1 MTEGGPHR
9 PLLSGPILGLA
20 SGAILVPL
28 NSTMLAVALPSL
40 MHEFDVD
47 PATIATLVTLYLAA
61 VVVALP
67 ASGALGDRF
76 GHRRIFLIGIAGFA
90 LSSLLAVMAPAFEVL
105 AGARVLQAASGAL
118 VSTSAISL
126 VRASAPPDRRGA
138 MFGLFDM
145 LVSSSAALGPFI
157 GGILVSAFGWRALFL
172 LALPVAAIAA
182 VTVGMRPGTRASEP
196 ALDAPRPVD
205 VLGLALLGLL
215 LSALLIALQGLDS
228 TGGVVAAAL
237 LPVLLAA
244 FVVRE
249 LRAASP
255 AVDLRLFTRPAF
267 AAAVLGVLGV
277 TVILHATFILVP
289 LSVEALL
296 RGTPTTSGIVL
307 LGISGVGAVVAPF
320 GGRLSDRFGRRAPAV
335 SGALLM
341 VAALGALASL
351 SAAATVPVMAALLG
365 VVGLGFGLSGS
376 PRQAAALE
384 AVAPNAVGMAAGTY
398 FTGRYLGGV
407 LGAMLAGAVLAGGVS
422 STSVGLGFVVLAG
435 VACAVAVVSVGL
447 PGATRPSG

>member
-40 MHEFDVD
+40 MQEFHVD

-105 AGARVLQAASGAL
+105 AGARVLQATSGAL

-145 LVSSSAALGPFI
+145 LVSSSAALGPFV

-172 LALPVAAIAA
+172 LALPVAAIAG
-182 VTVGMRPGTRASEP
+182 VTVGLRPGTRASEP
-196 ALDAPRPVD
+196 SVESRRPVD
-205 VLGLALLGLL
+205 VPGLAMLGLL

-228 TGGVVAAAL
+228 TAGVIAAAL
-237 LPVLLAA
+237 LPVLLLA

-249 LRAASP
+249 LRVASP
-255 AVDLRLFTRPAF
+255 AVDLRLFARPAF

-307 LGISGVGAVVAPF
+307 LGISGVGAIAAPF
-320 GGRLSDRFGRRAPAV
+320 GGRLSDRFGRRAPTV

-351 SAAATVPVMAALLG
+351 PGVATVPVMAALLC

-384 AVAPNAVGMAAGTY
+384 AVASNAVGMAAGTY

-407 LGAMLAGAVLAGGVS
+407 LGAMLAGSVLAGGVS
-422 STSVGLGFVVLAG
+422 PTSVALGFLVLAV
-435 VACAVAVVSVGL
+435 VACAVAIVSVGL
-447 PGATRPSG
+447 PGVNRPSG